1 MTTVIEE
8 NFKEEIDKIKN
19 EIKTTNIKIM
29 QQVNSNLIMMYF
41 RIGKILEENSKYGNS
56 FIKNVSHSI
65 KLAYPNIKGF
75 SDRNL
80 RSMKY
85 FYNEY
90 KNNEKWQQLVAK
102 LPWGHNVLL
111 FEKIKDMETRLKYIE
126 GCIQNGW
133 SRSVLLFQIE
143 TKYHE
148 RIGNSVNNFK
158 STLPPIDSDL
168 VNNTLKDPYIFD
180 FISLNQNYKEKELE
194 NTMLLKIRNVLL
206 ELGNGFSFIGSQ
218 YKITVGDKDYY
229 IDLLF
234 YHLKLRSYIVVDLK
248 TDEFIPEY
256 AGKMNF
262 YLSAVD
268 DLLKGEHDN
277 PSIGLILCKNKDRFT
292 TNYSL
297 KDINK
302 PIGVSSYE
310 INNIIPKEILE
321 QLPKEEE
328 LNLLYFEQ

>member
-148 RIGNSVNNFK
+148 KIGNSVNNFK

-194 NTMLLKIRNVLL
+194 NNMLLKIKNVLL

-248 TDEFIPEY
+248 TEEFIPEY

-268 DLLKGEHDN
+268 DLLRGEYDN

>member
-1 MTTVIEE
+1 MITVIEE
-8 NFKEEIDKIKN
+8 DIKEEINKIKN

-41 RIGKILEENSKYGNS
+41 RIGKILEENSKYGNI

-65 KLAYPNIKGF
+65 KIAYPNIKGF

-80 RSMKY
+80 KYMKR

-90 KNNEKWQQLVAK
+90 KDNEKVQQLVAH
-102 LPWGHNVLL
+102 LPWGDNVLL
-111 FEKIKDMETRLKYIE
+111 FEKIKDMGIRLKYIE

-148 RIGNSVNNFK
+148 RVGNSVNNFK
-158 STLPPIDSDL
+158 DTLPPVDSDL

-277 PSIGLILCKNKDRFT
+277 SSIGLILCKNKDRFT

-302 PIGVSSYE
+302 P
-310 INNIIPKEILE
+310 N
-321 QLPKEEE
+321 
-328 LNLLYFEQ
+328 

>member
-1 MTTVIEE
+1 M
-8 NFKEEIDKIKN
+8 EI
-19 EIKTTNIKIM
+19 
-29 QQVNSNLIMMYF
+29 
-41 RIGKILEENSKYGNS
+41 
-56 FIKNVSHSI
+56 
-65 KLAYPNIKGF
+65 
-75 SDRNL
+75 
-80 RSMKY
+80 
-85 FYNEY
+85 
-90 KNNEKWQQLVAK
+90 
-102 LPWGHNVLL
+102 
-111 FEKIKDMETRLKYIE
+111 RLKYVEGTIE
-126 GCIQNGW
+126 NGW
-133 SRSVLLFQIE
+133 SRSVLLFQID

-148 RIGNSVNNFK
+148 RIGNSVNNFS
-158 STLPPIDSDL
+158 STLPPINSDL

-180 FISLNQNYKEKELE
+180 FISLNQIYKELE
-194 NTMLLKIRNVLL
+194 LENNMLLKIKDVLL

-248 TDEFIPEY
+248 TGEFIPEY

-268 DLLKGEHDN
+268 DLLKSEYDN
-277 PSIGLILCKNKDRFT
+277 PSIGLILCREKDRFT

-310 INNIIPKEILE
+310 INDIIPKEILE

-328 LNLLYFEQ
+328 LNLLYYE